1 MHFLLEDKKNDKFN
15 YELML
20 VEEKIRQNE
29 YIHDF
34 EKIDISIFYEYEEDS
49 FGEIIKTNKLKNAND
64 FPEIYK
70 KSIPIGSINFI
81 STWLKVFYNIDKE
94 NPIEIPPV
102 LRTDE
107 FLKRK
112 YSIVTADKLPRTGRY
127 FIKDVSKLK
136 EFTYSGDLEYF
147 LFDEMFEPAKSPYD
161 YSLRINPDHLFQVSE
176 IVNILSEYRVYIIDG
191 KIENIANY
199 DGDVTLF
206 PDVELIKKANDLYS
220 TQPDYPK
227 SYSMDLMITPRG
239 TAITEIHNYTSL
251 GHYSTLFGDNL
262 LYAYRDGIDYLLK
275 HNTLITEFSNF

>member
-1 MHFLLEDKKNDKFN
+1 MYFLLEDNKNDKFN

-20 VEEKIRQNE
+20 VEEKIRQNK

-70 KSIPIGSINFI
+70 KSIPIGSIDFV

-176 IVNILSEYRVYIIDG
+176 IVNILSEYRVYIIGG

-199 DGDVTLF
+199 NGDVTLF

-275 HNTLITEFSNF
+275 HNTPITEFSNF

>member
-1 MHFLLEDKKNDKFN
+1 MHFLLEDNKNDKFN

-20 VEEKIRQNE
+20 VEEKIRQNK

-81 STWLKVFYNIDKE
+81 SAWLKVFYNIDKE
-94 NPIEIPPV
+94 NPIEIPPI

-161 YSLRINPDHLFQVSE
+161 
-176 IVNILSEYRVYIIDG
+176 
-191 KIENIANY
+191 
-199 DGDVTLF
+199 
-206 PDVELIKKANDLYS
+206 
-220 TQPDYPK
+220 
-227 SYSMDLMITPRG
+227 
-239 TAITEIHNYTSL
+239 
-251 GHYSTLFGDNL
+251 
-262 LYAYRDGIDYLLK
+262 
-275 HNTLITEFSNF
+275 

>member
-1 MHFLLEDKKNDKFN
+1 MHFLLEDNKNDKFN

-20 VEEKIRQNE
+20 VEEKIRRNE

-70 KSIPIGSINFI
+70 KSIPIGSINFV

-199 DGDVTLF
+199 NGDVTLF

-275 HNTLITEFSNF
+275 HNTPITEFSNF

>member
-1 MHFLLEDKKNDKFN
+1 MHFLLEDDKNDKFN

-20 VEEKIRQNE
+20 VEEKIRQNK

-70 KSIPIGSINFI
+70 KSIPIGSINFV

-94 NPIEIPPV
+94 NPIEIPPI

-199 DGDVTLF
+199 NGDVTLF

-275 HNTLITEFSNF
+275 HNTPITEFSNF

>member
-1 MHFLLEDKKNDKFN
+1 MHFLLEDDKNDKFN

-20 VEEKIRQNE
+20 VEEKIRQNK

-199 DGDVTLF
+199 NGDVTLF

-275 HNTLITEFSNF
+275 HNTPITEFSNF

>member
-1 MHFLLEDKKNDKFN
+1 MYFLLEDKKNDKFN

-20 VEEKIRQNE
+20 VEEKIRQNK

-70 KSIPIGSINFI
+70 KSIPIGSINFV

-94 NPIEIPPV
+94 NPIEIPPI

-199 DGDVTLF
+199 NGDVTLF

-220 TQPDYPK
+220 IQPDYPK

-275 HNTLITEFSNF
+275 HNTPITEFSNF

>member
-1 MHFLLEDKKNDKFN
+1 MHFLLEDNKNDKFN

-20 VEEKIRQNE
+20 VEEKIRQNK

-70 KSIPIGSINFI
+70 KSIPIGSINFV

-94 NPIEIPPV
+94 NPIEIPPI

-199 DGDVTLF
+199 NGDVTLF

-275 HNTLITEFSNF
+275 HNTPITEFSNF

>member
-1 MHFLLEDKKNDKFN
+1 MHFLLEDDKNDKFN

-20 VEEKIRQNE
+20 VEEKIRQNK

-70 KSIPIGSINFI
+70 KSIPIGSINFV

-94 NPIEIPPV
+94 NPIEIPPI

-176 IVNILSEYRVYIIDG
+176 IINILSEYRVYIIDG

-199 DGDVTLF
+199 NGDVTLF

-275 HNTLITEFSNF
+275 HNTPITEFSNF

>member
-1 MHFLLEDKKNDKFN
+1 MHFLLEDDKNDKFN

-20 VEEKIRQNE
+20 VEEKIRQNK

-70 KSIPIGSINFI
+70 KSIPIGSINFV

-94 NPIEIPPV
+94 NPIEIPPI

-161 YSLRINPDHLFQVSE
+161 TSLRINPDHLFQVSE

-199 DGDVTLF
+199 NGDVTLF

-275 HNTLITEFSNF
+275 HNTPITEFSNF

>member
-1 MHFLLEDKKNDKFN
+1 MHFLLEDDKNDKFN

-20 VEEKIRQNE
+20 VEEKIRQNK

-70 KSIPIGSINFI
+70 KSIPIGSINFV

-94 NPIEIPPV
+94 NPIEIPPI

-147 LFDEMFEPAKSPYD
+147 LFDEMFEPAKSLYD
-161 YSLRINPDHLFQVSE
+161 NSLRINPGHLFQVSE

-199 DGDVTLF
+199 NGDVTLF

-275 HNTLITEFSNF
+275 HNTPITEFSNF

>member
-1 MHFLLEDKKNDKFN
+1 MHFLLEDNKNDKFN

-20 VEEKIRQNE
+20 VEEKIRQNK

-70 KSIPIGSINFI
+70 KSIPIGSINFV

-94 NPIEIPPV
+94 NPIEIPPI

-199 DGDVTLF
+199 NGDVTLF

-275 HNTLITEFSNF
+275 HNTPITKFSNF

>member
-1 MHFLLEDKKNDKFN
+1 MHFLLEDNKNDKFN

-20 VEEKIRQNE
+20 VEEKIRQNK

-49 FGEIIKTNKLKNAND
+49 FGEIIKTNKLKNSND

-70 KSIPIGSINFI
+70 KSIPIGSINFV

-94 NPIEIPPV
+94 NPIEIPPI

-199 DGDVTLF
+199 NGDVTLF

-227 SYSMDLMITPRG
+227 SYSMDLMITPKG

-275 HNTLITEFSNF
+275 HNTPITEFSNF

>member
-1 MHFLLEDKKNDKFN
+1 MHFLLEDNKNDKFN

-20 VEEKIRQNE
+20 VEEKIRQNK

-70 KSIPIGSINFI
+70 KSIPIGSINFV

-199 DGDVTLF
+199 NGNVTLF

-275 HNTLITEFSNF
+275 HNTPITEFSNF

>member
-1 MHFLLEDKKNDKFN
+1 MHFLLEDNKNDKFN

-20 VEEKIRQNE
+20 VEEKIRQNK

-81 STWLKVFYNIDKE
+81 SAWLKVFYNIDKE
-94 NPIEIPPV
+94 NPIEIPPI

-176 IVNILSEYRVYIIDG
+176 IVNILSEYRVYIIGG

-199 DGDVTLF
+199 NGNVTLF

-275 HNTLITEFSNF
+275 HNTPITEFSNF

>member
-1 MHFLLEDKKNDKFN
+1 MHFLLEDNKNDKFN

-20 VEEKIRQNE
+20 VEEKIRQNK

-49 FGEIIKTNKLKNAND
+49 FGEIIKTNKLKNSND

-70 KSIPIGSINFI
+70 KSIPIGSINFV

-94 NPIEIPPV
+94 NPIEIPPI

-176 IVNILSEYRVYIIDG
+176 IINILSEYRVYIIDG

-199 DGDVTLF
+199 NGDVTLF

-275 HNTLITEFSNF
+275 HNTPITEFSNF

>member
-1 MHFLLEDKKNDKFN
+1 MYFLLEDNKNDKFN

-20 VEEKIRQNE
+20 VEEKIRQNK

-70 KSIPIGSINFI
+70 KSIPIGSIDFV

-94 NPIEIPPV
+94 NPIEIPPI

-176 IVNILSEYRVYIIDG
+176 IVNILSEYRVYIIGG

-199 DGDVTLF
+199 NGDVTLF

-275 HNTLITEFSNF
+275 HNTPITEFSNF

>member
-1 MHFLLEDKKNDKFN
+1 MHFLLEDNKNDKFN

-20 VEEKIRQNE
+20 VEEKIRQNK

-70 KSIPIGSINFI
+70 KSIPIGSINFV

-94 NPIEIPPV
+94 NPIEIPPI

-176 IVNILSEYRVYIIDG
+176 IINILSEYRVYIIDG

-199 DGDVTLF
+199 NGDVTLF

-275 HNTLITEFSNF
+275 HNTPITEFSNF